1 MRSPDSRLTHLF
13 VDINHFF
20 LLLPLPLPPLRIPQT
35 ARHGW
40 IFFTYLES
48 QTGLDLL
55 RVLCH
60 PCAAYPRYGLSWK
73 VCALLTST
81 LVDTYP
87 FLPSFLQADFIFQ
100 LRQFY
105 VDTYNDK
112 FFQGTPAPWFS
123 VFNWMELLYH
133 APLSLW
139 AIGALLRG
147 GWYSE
152 WQSDD

>member
-1 MRSPDSRLTHLF
+1 MAGSPRSIWNRKRDLTYF
-13 VDINHFF
+13 VFF
-20 LLLPLPLPPLRIPQT
+20 AIHAPLILGIV
-35 ARHGW
+35 A
-40 IFFTYLES
+40 LE
-48 QTGLDLL
+48 GLCIANTD
-55 RVLCH
+55 
-60 PCAAYPRYGLSWK
+60 
-73 VCALLTST
+73 T
-81 LVDTYP
+81 VDTYP
-87 FLPSFLQADFIFQ
+87 FLPPFLQADFIFQ

-147 GWYSE
+147 R
-152 WQSDD
+152 